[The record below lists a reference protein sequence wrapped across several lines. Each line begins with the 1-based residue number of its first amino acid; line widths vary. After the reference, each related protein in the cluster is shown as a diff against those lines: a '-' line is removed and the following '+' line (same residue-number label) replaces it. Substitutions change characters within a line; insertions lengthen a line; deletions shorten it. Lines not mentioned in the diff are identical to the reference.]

1 MESNNSNQYHNMA
14 KKQTG
19 MRQRAD
25 FARNKER
32 IGRLRKDNGRCNEKV
47 SLKQD
52 CALGKCFT
60 IISYWSLVVHFP
72 TELTPNSLKKI
83 NPSFMTW
90 CDLQIE
96 AKLDVGLK

>member
-1 MESNNSNQYHNMA
+1 MESNNSNQYHNIA

-47 SLKQD
+47 SLK
-52 CALGKCFT
+52 
-60 IISYWSLVVHFP
+60 
-72 TELTPNSLKKI
+72 
-83 NPSFMTW
+83 
-90 CDLQIE
+90 
-96 AKLDVGLK
+96 